1 MKGKAMLNVEIR
13 VKNHLDPHWSEWL
26 ECLNIDHTEENQT
39 VLTGTVPDESALYGV
54 LTKLRNL
61 GLALVSVSSTEI
73 AETPLTTNKEDG

>member
-1 MKGKAMLNVEIR
+1 MLDVEIR

-26 ECLNIDHTEENQT
+26 EHLSIVHTEENQT

-54 LTKLRNL
+54 LTKIRNL

-73 AETPLTTNKEDG
+73 DETPLSETKEDG